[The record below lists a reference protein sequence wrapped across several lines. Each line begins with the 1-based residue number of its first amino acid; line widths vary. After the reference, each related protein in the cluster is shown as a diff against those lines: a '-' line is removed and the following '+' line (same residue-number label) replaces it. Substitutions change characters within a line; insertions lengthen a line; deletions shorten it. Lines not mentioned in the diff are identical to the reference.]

1 MRRGGRWALP
11 CSASLQ
17 LGLCDPPSLPWGSSL
32 RCPWPGSVPA
42 VLDTRK
48 YRIEAGR
55 GALALG
61 RCPVCSACSAHSLP
75 VCVVAVSWK
84 AGPHQG
90 QGRTGAAG
98 SPASARHPG
107 DASFLELPGSL
118 LTTAP
123 SPSPR
128 LLVVFLKCGGG
139 GGPGCLRGRKKPRP
153 SGKLQG
159 VGGQPRGRE
168 VQRAFQLPGDL
179 RRLVL
184 PSGPGGGVSGSGAG
198 TPASGEQTSPCTG
211 DTPPWCRTTR

>member
-48 YRIEAGR
+48 YRIEAGG

-139 GGPGCLRGRKKPRP
+139 VGSWLP
-153 SGKLQG
+153 QG
-159 VGGQPRGRE
+159 EEETQTLGQ
-168 VQRAFQLPGDL
+168 AA
-179 RRLVL
+179 
-184 PSGPGGGVSGSGAG
+184 GGGGAAAG
-198 TPASGEQTSPCTG
+198 QRSPASIPAAGRPQTPGSPLR
-211 DTPPWCRTTR
+211 PWGRGQR